1 MRCAQAQRVPYDGH
15 QRDAVLTT
23 VDGLRYGTRTVR
35 SLVVSLIVR
44 PSAGGGGGLEVS
56 YVRTGPNLRTDRQI
70 YSVSQSRSQEC
81 GVSSTSTRI
90 NSAGALLA
98 IRLLSEVI
106 PHYIRTPS
114 VSIRTVLYSSVQY
127 STVPESPFVQ
137 KNARIKNNG
146 F

>member
-1 MRCAQAQRVPYDGH
+1 MMDSW
-15 QRDAVLTT
+15 L
-23 VDGLRYGTRTVR
+23 
-35 SLVVSLIVR
+35 LV
-44 PSAGGGGGLEVS
+44 AS
-56 YVRTGPNLRTDRQI
+56 YI
-70 YSVSQSRSQEC
+70 AY
-81 GVSSTSTRI
+81 TRI

-127 STVPESPFVQ
+127 STVPVSPFVQ